1 MIDNFVDFNDTSYL
15 RSIQDEEIEHLFTD
29 MPSDFFGLD
38 YFGEDLSEDIL
49 YYSVNGDI
57 VPMDRLDEYC
67 IEQSVTI
74 KNTNPY
80 ACIEALEHSGYTV
93 DDWIIDDTE

>member
-1 MIDNFVDFNDTSYL
+1 
-15 RSIQDEEIEHLFTD
+15 

-67 IEQSVTI
+67 IEQSVMI
-74 KNTNPY
+74 KNTNPS

-93 DDWIIDDTE
+93 DDWIMDDD

>member
-1 MIDNFVDFNDTSYL
+1 
-15 RSIQDEEIEHLFTD
+15 

-49 YYSVNGDI
+49 YYSVSGDI

-67 IEQSVTI
+67 SQQ
-74 KNTNPY
+74 
-80 ACIEALEHSGYTV
+80 
-93 DDWIIDDTE
+93 

>member
-1 MIDNFVDFNDTSYL
+1 
-15 RSIQDEEIEHLFTD
+15 
-29 MPSDFFGLD
+29 MPTEYFGSD
-38 YFGEDLSEDIL
+38 YFGEELNEDIL
-49 YYSVNGDI
+49 YYSVSGDI

-80 ACIEALEHSGYTV
+80 DCIAALESVGYTV
-93 DDWIIDDTE
+93 EDWIIDYEEDD

>member
-1 MIDNFVDFNDTSYL
+1 
-15 RSIQDEEIEHLFTD
+15 
-29 MPSDFFGLD
+29 MPSDFLGLD

-49 YYSVNGDI
+49 YYSVSGDI

-67 IEQSVTI
+67 IEQLVTI

-80 ACIEALEHSGYTV
+80 TCIEALKHSGYTV
-93 DDWIIDDTE
+93 DDWIMDDME